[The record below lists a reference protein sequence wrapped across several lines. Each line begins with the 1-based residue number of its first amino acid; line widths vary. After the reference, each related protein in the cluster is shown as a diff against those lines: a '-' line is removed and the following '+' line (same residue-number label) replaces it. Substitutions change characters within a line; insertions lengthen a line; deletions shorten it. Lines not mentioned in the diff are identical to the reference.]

1 MRWPVLFAAAA
12 VLTAAAACGG
22 STGRPAPS
30 EAPSGSATAPA
41 AATSIPATPDATAT
55 PAELVIQDGPL
66 TFRVCSTV
74 PWTRPPLA
82 AMREV
87 FADPRFGGPPRPAP
101 ELLSSY
107 FAPVLRL
114 DPATEA
120 ANATALR
127 LGGLDFA
134 TATPAGAACPDYAEA
149 AQLLFDRLALIDAE
163 PVTMRRDGGRVTV
176 TVRSAPGTARDVVYP
191 DPPLPH
197 EGSRGRADTLFR
209 SQELVVI
216 DLAGRVI
223 AEERVGRRVGYD
235 ANGTLVFA
243 VTDLQRE
250 PALTFTVAAKPLE
263 VVGYTVAG
271 RFEPGTVRL
280 LEANGRD
287 VPFASAGSAPAGW
300 DEVLRATLAPG
311 TYTVTGI
318 NKEPARGGGVLVLP
332 ASTPLP

>member
-1 MRWPVLFAAAA
+1 MRGPLLFATAA
-12 VLTAAAACGG
+12 VLAAAAACRGSANNAVPPGG
-22 STGRPAPS
+22 PP
-30 EAPSGSATAPA
+30 GSATPTA
-41 AATSIPATPDATAT
+41 AVPTVPVTPDATT
-55 PAELVIQDGPL
+55 PPADVVVPDGPL

-74 PWTRPPLA
+74 PWVRPPLA

-87 FADPRFGGPPRPAP
+87 FADSRFGGPPRPAP

-120 ANATALR
+120 ANAVALR
-127 LGGLDFA
+127 LGGLDLA
-134 TATPAGAACPDYAEA
+134 AGTLAGAACADYAEA
-149 AQLLFDRLALIDAE
+149 AQLLFDRLVLVDAE
-163 PVTMRRDGGRVTV
+163 PVALRRDGGRVTV
-176 TVRSAPGTARDVVYP
+176 TVRSAPGTVRDVVYP

-209 SQELVVI
+209 PQELVVVDI
-216 DLAGRVI
+216 AGRLI
-223 AEERVGRRVGYD
+223 AEERVGRRVAYD
-235 ANGTLVFA
+235 ADGRLRFA
-243 VTDLQRE
+243 LTDLQRE
-250 PALTFTVAAKPLE
+250 PALTVTIAGRPLE

-280 LEANGRD
+280 LDAGSRD
-287 VPFASAGSAPAGW
+287 VPFAPPAGAPAGW

-318 NKEPARGGGVLVLP
+318 NKEPARGGGVLVVP